1 MAESVHEDSCCEDS
15 RHNQGVL
22 HVPSK
27 TRNASLKDFL
37 LHGSL
42 EIWVKEARNLPNM
55 DSVPH
60 KIPDMFKLMK
70 EKVRRKFDGNVPH
83 KMITSDPYVA
93 ITVCNS
99 VIGRTFVIS
108 NCENPVWTQR
118 FYVPVAHSAA
128 EVHFVVKDNDV
139 LGSRIIGVV
148 GIPVEQLLSGTKIEG
163 TFPIIDTNG
172 KPWEVGAVLSLSI
185 QYIPI
190 GEMTLL
196 NSGVPGTYFPLRKGG
211 KVMLYQDAH
220 VHDGFLPNLRLD
232 HDMQYK
238 HGNCWRDI
246 FDAISQ
252 ARHLIYITGWSVYH
266 QVRLVRENDK
276 SAEVTLGDLLKT
288 KSQEGVR
295 VLLLV
300 WDDPFSWNILGY
312 VKVRNKS

>member
-1 MAESVHEDSCCEDS
+1 
-15 RHNQGVL
+15 
-22 HVPSK
+22 
-27 TRNASLKDFL
+27 
-37 LHGSL
+37 
-42 EIWVKEARNLPNM
+42 M
-55 DSVPH
+55 DTDPA

-70 EKVRRKFDGNVPH
+70 EKVRRKFDGTIPN

-108 NCENPVWTQR
+108 NCENPVWTQH
-118 FYVPVAHSAA
+118 FYVPIAHSAA

-148 GIPVEQLLSGTKIEG
+148 GIPVEQLLSSTKIEG

-172 KPWEVGAVLSLSI
+172 KLWEVRAVLSLSI

-190 GEMTLL
+190 GEMTML

-211 KVMLYQDAH
+211 KVMLYQYAN

-252 ARHLIYITGWSVYH
+252 ARRLIYITGWSVYH

-276 SAEVTLGDLLKT
+276 SAEVTLGELLKT

-300 WDDPFSWNILGY
+300 GDDPFSRNILGY
-312 VKVRNKS
+312 HNLRNKT